1 MFKQVVVLSGRVCSG
16 KTTLA
21 ELLKERFGTIIF
33 RTRDHFQKLDP
44 KTEFARDKMQKLGE
58 RLDKKTQGRW
68 VCDGLT
74 KFDMTENNS
83 DNNIVI
89 VDAIRIRNQVIAIR
103 KSYKDKVVH
112 IHLNAPLSELVQR
125 YKKKKKRKGIKELK
139 SYRLVQLDPT
149 EAKVKKLED
158 IADVVIDTKRCT
170 KQDVTVKAASH
181 LGLYGRGSVR
191 LVDVLVGGQ
200 YGSEGKGNIS
210 SYLAREYDIL
220 VRVGGPNA
228 GHKVYAEPK
237 PHTFHHLPSGC
248 LSAPVAKILIG
259 PGATIY
265 PPDFLDEINRF
276 EINYK
281 RVSVDPQVMIIS
293 KKDKN
298 DERRLVSTIGS
309 TGQGVGAANARRI
322 RHRQPGKVKLAKDCR
337 DLRLFIRD
345 TCEVLEKAFQKQ
357 QKVFLEGT
365 QGTGL
370 SLYHGHYPHVTS
382 RDTTVAGCLAEAGIS
397 PSRTRKIIIVCR
409 TYPIR
414 VESPKG
420 GTSGPMSREIT
431 WQEVEK
437 RSRYG
442 RGILT
447 RNERTSTTNRLR
459 RVGEFE
465 WTWLRKAC
473 SLNAPTDIALT
484 FVDYI
489 SKQNDKARRFERL
502 DEKTLRFIEEIE
514 RVAAAPV
521 SLIST
526 GFEYRNIIDRRAW

>member
-1 MFKQVVVLSGRVCSG
+1 MVKQVVVLSGKVCSG

-33 RTRDHFQKLDP
+33 RTRDYLQKLDP
-44 KTEFARDKMQKLGE
+44 KTEFARDAMQKLGE
-58 RLDKKTQGRW
+58 RLDKRTQGHW
-68 VCDGLT
+68 VCDGLM
-74 KFDMTENNS
+74 KFDMTKNKS
-83 DNNIVI
+83 DNNIVV
-89 VDAIRIRNQVIAIR
+89 VDAVRIRNQVVAIR
-103 KSYKDKVVH
+103 KGYKDKVIH
-112 IHLNAPLSELVQR
+112 IHLNAPPSELVQR
-125 YKKKKKRKGIKELK
+125 YKKKKHKGIKELK
-139 SYRLVQLDPT
+139 SYRQVQLDPT
-149 EAKVKKLED
+149 EAKVQKLED

-170 KQDVTVKAASH
+170 KQDVMVKAASH
-181 LGLYGRGSVR
+181 LGLYGRESVR

-210 SYLAREYDIL
+210 AYLAREYDIL

-228 GHKVYAEPK
+228 GHKVFAEPK
-237 PHTFHHLPSGC
+237 PYTFHHLPSGC
-248 LSAPVAKILIG
+248 LDAPNAKILIG

-265 PPDFLDEINRF
+265 PPDLIAEINQFR
-276 EINYK
+276 INYK
-281 RVSVDPQVMIIS
+281 RISIDPQAVIIS
-293 KKDKN
+293 TEDRSYEKD
-298 DERRLVSTIGS
+298 LVKAIGS

-322 RHRQPGKVKLAKDCR
+322 RNRKPGEVKLAKDCPE
-337 DLRLFIRD
+337 LHNLIYY
-345 TCEVLEKAFQKQ
+345 TCEILERAFQEK

-397 PSRTRKIIIVCR
+397 PSRTRKIIMVCR

-414 VESPKG
+414 VESPRG
-420 GTSGPMSREIT
+420 GTSGPMSREIK
-431 WQEVEK
+431 WDEIEK
-437 RSRYG
+437 RSGYRK
-442 RGILT
+442 GILK
-447 RNERTSTTNRLR
+447 RSERTSTTNRQR

-489 SKQNDKARRFERL
+489 SKQNENARRLEQL
-502 DEKTLRFIEEIE
+502 DEETIRFIEEVE

-526 GFEYRNIIDRRAW
+526 RFDYRNIIDRRSW